1 MDKKKVGILGAI
13 ALIIIAIV
21 GFLIF
26 NNKKV
31 DLKMEVVD
39 MNAPI
44 SQVVDKFIKDNE
56 NEAGLHS
63 VKDGEYTYAM
73 IVSEKAKAS
82 EMFINLYDVYKK
94 GFNVCVEYNVEI
106 NKNTIN
112 DSNPER
118 VQKMLIRFKEDKKV
132 KPVIVNNEEKK

>member
-1 MDKKKVGILGAI
+1 MDKKKIGIIVAVALTAI
-13 ALIIIAIV
+13 LIV

-26 NNKKV
+26 NNKKS

-56 NEAGLHS
+56 NKAGLHS
-63 VKDGEYTYAM
+63 IQDGEYTYAM
-73 IVSEKAKAS
+73 IVSEKSKAT

-106 NKNTIN
+106 NENTVN
-112 DSNPER
+112 ESNPER
-118 VQKMLIRFKEDKKV
+118 VQKMLIRFKEDNKV
-132 KPVIVNNEEKK
+132 KPIIVNSEEKK